1 MRCPRCGNDVTQ
13 FQYECHVCGTI
24 LNIEPIEVRV
34 PMLFRRHE
42 ERWKKPYTM
51 KERFRYILT
60 DPPRAFWDI
69 VHKPTVNGVVFTF
82 FMNALIFG
90 LTGIILLA
98 KLNLQN
104 VTYGGNPYTSEYM
117 LTFVLNGLGLYIGF
131 VLIGIFYFGIM
142 WMLIIMSH
150 TITTQLIANILPK
163 WRTQSNVLLWAF
175 FPSIFATIA
184 SMVVILVGLPMVTL
198 IPLEL
203 ATPGAPPVNIVEQID
218 SLFFFLYS
226 DRARIPWM
234 ISDIIQ
240 IGVYCGY
247 SAILMTIAYRELY
260 EKSTT
265 RVLASIII
273 SSLICAAIFIYTRSS
288 FPIGIFQ
295 G

>member
-13 FQYECHVCGTI
+13 FQFECHVCGTI
-24 LNIEPIEVRV
+24 LNIEPIEVSV
-34 PMLFRRHE
+34 PRLFRRHE
-42 ERWKKPYTM
+42 ERWKKPLTM
-51 KERFRYILT
+51 KERFKYVLT

-69 VHKPTVNGVVFTF
+69 VHKPNANGVLLTF
-82 FMNALIFG
+82 FVNVLIFG
-90 LTGIILLA
+90 LTGVVLLA

-104 VTYGGNPYTSEYM
+104 VTFSGQPYSTEYSAY
-117 LTFVLNGLGLYIGF
+117 LLLSGVALYFAF
-131 VLIGIFYFGIM
+131 VLIGILYFGM
-142 WMLIIMSH
+142 LWALIIISH

-184 SMVVILVGLPMVTL
+184 SVIILLVGLPMVTL

-203 ATPGAPPVNIVEQID
+203 ATPGAPPEILVEQID
-218 SLFFFLYS
+218 GLFFFLYS

-234 ISDIIQ
+234 VSDIVQ
-240 IGVYCGY
+240 IAVYCGY
-247 SAILMTIAYRELY
+247 SAILSTIGFRQLY

-265 RVLASIII
+265 RVLAAIIV
-273 SSLICAAIFIYTRSS
+273 SSVICAAIFIYTRSS